1 MTYQT
6 NPLLVSAALEMALQA
21 YDLGARQSGRT
32 TALLDAV
39 KAGDVVLCASLAEQR
54 NLAYQLRGRGI
65 RADVRIVGAN
75 YPDVQRFLQG
85 LGAGTRVHLHHD
97 WAKKFYEQELLG
109 ARRHME
115 AVVGMLASFAEHQPE
130 PVTRNEPTTW
140 KEIKL

>member
-21 YDLGARQSGRT
+21 YDLGARRSGRT

-39 KAGDVVLCASLAEQR
+39 KAGDVVLCASIAEQR
-54 NLAYQLRGRGI
+54 SLTYQLRGRGI

-75 YPDVQRFLQG
+75 YPDVQECLRRLNA
-85 LGAGTRVHLHHD
+85 GARVHLHHD
-97 WAKKFYEQELLG
+97 WVKKFYEQELLG
-109 ARRHME
+109 ARQHME

-130 PVTRNEPTTW
+130 PVTR
-140 KEIKL
+140 KDFKL